1 MAETKNTSDALHE
14 LAREDAKLRGEVLA
28 TGVILTQLLQSICKQ
43 QLNPHAF
50 ATKIMTN
57 AQNAVLA
64 FKPDGDKQHDV
75 IMKDY
80 ALETVKRYEEQIRSV
95 LPI

>member
-1 MAETKNTSDALHE
+1 MPDMKSPNDALE
-14 LAREDAKLRGEVLA
+14 ALARENAQLRGEVLA

-43 QLNPHAF
+43 QLNPHGF

-57 AQNAVLA
+57 AQNAVQA
-64 FKPDGDKQHDV
+64 FNPNGDKQLDAV
-75 IMKDY
+75 MKDY
-80 ALETVKRYEEQIRSV
+80 ALQTVKRYEEQIRSV